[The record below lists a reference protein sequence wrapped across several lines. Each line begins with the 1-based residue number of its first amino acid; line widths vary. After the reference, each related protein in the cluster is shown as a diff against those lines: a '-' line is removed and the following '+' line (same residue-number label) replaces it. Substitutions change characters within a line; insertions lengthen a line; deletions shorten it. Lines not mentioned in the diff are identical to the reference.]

1 MGDYGRA
8 SLTISNL
15 TDEDPVLS
23 SAGVYENP
31 DLYNNFGQDVRVSYT
46 ISF

>member
-1 MGDYGRA
+1 MVN
-8 SLTISNL
+8 NL

-23 SAGVYENP
+23 SNGTWDDQ
-31 DLYNNFGQDVRVSYT
+31 DLYNNFGRDYRVSYS